1 MNQVQGARETIVALN
16 KLDRELRKQ
25 FNKDARALAKP
36 IIDEAKRRYTT
47 VPLSGMA
54 RNWSQRGRPKF
65 PFTVAAARKGVKFKI
80 DTSKR
85 LKTGPAR
92 PVGIISIKQDN
103 PAAVIFDMAG
113 KATTNRLSQQLSA
126 RWGGPSRV
134 MWPAAEQELPNV
146 ERGMRNLVHDAERTV
161 QAAVNRAS

>member
-1 MNQVQGARETIVALN
+1 MIVLGARETIVALN
-16 KLDRELRKQ
+16 KLDRELRKE
-25 FNKDARALAKP
+25 FNKQARALAKP
-36 IIDEAKRRYTT
+36 IIDNAKRGYTQ
-47 VPLSGMA
+47 VPLSGMS
-54 RNWSQRGRPKF
+54 RNWSQNGRPKF
-65 PFTVAAARKGVKFKI
+65 PFTVPAARKGVKFKI

-92 PVGIISIKQDN
+92 PVGIISVRQDN

-113 KATTNRLSQQLSA
+113 KASTNALSQQLTA

-146 ERGMRNLVHDAERTV
+146 QRGVRDLVNDAERTI
-161 QAAVNRAS
+161 QRQVNRAG